1 MQFIVVT
8 SRRTDTFPPDTWTA
22 ELLEQESQRVR
33 ELYADGCLRSIWRRK
48 DKPGAVLLFEAATEE
63 EAKEKASSL
72 PLAQKGMLEFVLLTQ
87 LDPYPGFGPR

>member
-8 SRRTDTFPPDTWTA
+8 SRRTDMFPPDTWTT

-33 ELYADGCLRSIWRRK
+33 ELYAGGFLRSIWRRK
-48 DKPGAVLLFEAATEE
+48 DKPGAVLLLEAATEE
-63 EAKEKASSL
+63 EAREKAFSL